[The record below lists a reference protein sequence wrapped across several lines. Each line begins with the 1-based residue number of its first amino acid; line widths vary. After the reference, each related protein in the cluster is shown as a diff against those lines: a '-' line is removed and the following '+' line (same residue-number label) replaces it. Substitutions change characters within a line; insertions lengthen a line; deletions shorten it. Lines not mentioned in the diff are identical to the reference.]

1 MAITAEHSGTAN
13 TSGTHGDS
21 LLLVDDDPE
30 IREELKSYLSANGMT
45 VMEAGDAETALKIF
59 SEHRF
64 DLIVLDLLLGAD
76 NGFDV
81 LREIR
86 QTHTTPCI
94 MVTGQG
100 EPTDKVVG
108 LELGADDYVV
118 KPVNLRELLA
128 RIRAL
133 LRRSG
138 SSGGS
143 SNRKGGPVSEEQSDA
158 VARWKFDPHRR
169 RLSTP
174 DGSLVPL
181 TTAECDLLIELVAH
195 EGDPQTREELCR
207 RVFNRQWQ
215 PYDRSLDSI
224 VVKLRRKLE
233 PNPDHPMVI
242 KTIRGKGYLF
252 TGFPSG
258 D

>member
-1 MAITAEHSGTAN
+1 MAMTAEQSGTAG
-13 TSGTHGDS
+13 TSGTHAAS
-21 LLLVDDDPE
+21 LLLVDDDPDM
-30 IREELKSYLSANGMT
+30 REEMKSYLSANGMI
-45 VMEAGDAETALKIF
+45 VMEAADAASALQVF
-59 SEHRF
+59 SENKF
-64 DLIVLDLLLGAD
+64 DLVILDLLLGAD

-81 LREIR
+81 LRAIR
-86 QTHTTPCI
+86 QTHGTPCI

-100 EPTDKVVG
+100 EATDKVVG

-138 SSGGS
+138 GSGGS
-143 SNRKGGPVSEEQSDA
+143 GAHARISAMDGEEVGAQ
-158 VARWKFDPHRR
+158 WKFDPHRR
-169 RLSTP
+169 RLSAP
-174 DGSLVPL
+174 DGALVPL

-195 EGDPQTREELCR
+195 EGNPQTREELCR

>member
-13 TSGTHGDS
+13 TSGTHGAS

-100 EPTDKVVG
+100 EPTDKLVG
-108 LELGADDYVV
+108 LALRAAAHFL
-118 KPVNLRELLA
+118 KPVHLPLLLA
-128 RIRAL
+128 PL
-133 LRRSG
+133 L
-138 SSGGS
+138 
-143 SNRKGGPVSEEQSDA
+143 
-158 VARWKFDPHRR
+158 
-169 RLSTP
+169 L
-174 DGSLVPL
+174 LPL
-181 TTAECDLLIELVAH
+181 
-195 EGDPQTREELCR
+195 PR
-207 RVFNRQWQ
+207 
-215 PYDRSLDSI
+215 
-224 VVKLRRKLE
+224 
-233 PNPDHPMVI
+233 
-242 KTIRGKGYLF
+242 
-252 TGFPSG
+252 
-258 D
+258 